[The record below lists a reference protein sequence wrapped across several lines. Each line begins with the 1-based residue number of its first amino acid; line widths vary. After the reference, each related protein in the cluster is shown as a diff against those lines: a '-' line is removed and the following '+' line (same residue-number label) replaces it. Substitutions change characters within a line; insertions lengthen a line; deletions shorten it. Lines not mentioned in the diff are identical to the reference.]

1 LRLYEEQDAA
11 GAAAE
16 ARLLLH
22 LAASGVKTPAPV
34 VARDG
39 TMVRLVAGKPAVL
52 FPWVDGDMLCLRG
65 VTPAAGREVGGAL
78 ARMHLAGPPPDG
90 SLGAGRF
97 GPADL
102 VARCD
107 RVADVIALLSEQ
119 DAREDVLAGAQND
132 ASEA

>member
-1 LRLYEEQDAA
+1 MREREPRPR
-11 GAAAE
+11 
-16 ARLLLH
+16 ARPPKPERPP
-22 LAASGVKTPAPV
+22 VPPV

-90 SLGAGRF
+90 SLVAGRF
-97 GPADL
+97 GPAEL

-107 RVADVIALLSEQ
+107 RVADVVALLSEQ